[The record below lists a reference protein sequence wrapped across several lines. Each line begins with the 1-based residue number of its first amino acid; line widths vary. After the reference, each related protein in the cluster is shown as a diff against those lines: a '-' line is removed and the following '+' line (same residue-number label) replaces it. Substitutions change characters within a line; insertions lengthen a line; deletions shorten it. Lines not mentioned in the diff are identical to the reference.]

1 MEFAWFTSVHGI
13 AGATLIAVEILK
25 RGLGNVS
32 IAMRVPTWLYAVLVS
47 AALTYASYA
56 YGYLTDQGTVFELVA
71 RAVISAAEASGF
83 WTWYSQLGAP
93 IGDSAPAQA
102 ARSPRF

>member
-25 RGLGNVS
+25 RALGNVS
-32 IAMRVPTWLYAVLVS
+32 IAMRVPTWVYAVLVA
-47 AALTYASYA
+47 AALTHASYA
-56 YGYLTDQGTVFELVA
+56 LGWLTDQGTVIELVM
-71 RAVISAAEASGF
+71 RAVMSAAEASGF
-83 WTWYSQLGAP
+83 WTWYRQPGAQ